1 MDDEVAK
8 LRSESQRCRRLADS
22 MTLGT
27 VRDMLNRMADEF
39 DEAAEELE
47 AKQRAGRRNEA

>member
-47 AKQRAGRRNEA
+47 AKQRAGRRNKV